1 MEVRDPVCGMQFD
14 DASARAMVRHRD
26 VTYYFCCERCKVA
39 FEHDS
44 DRFLEEGK

>member
-1 MEVRDPVCGMQFD
+1 MEVRDPVCGMHFD
-14 DASARAMVRHRD
+14 AARARATLRYGG

-44 DRFLEEGK
+44 ERFIEERK